1 MGIFGFIL
9 LVVVLYY
16 LFNSN
21 KVDNRIS
28 TNSALDIL
36 KERYARGEIS
46 RDEFIETSKLLK

>member
-1 MGIFGFIL
+1 
-9 LVVVLYY
+9 LYY

-28 TNSALDIL
+28 TNNALDIL